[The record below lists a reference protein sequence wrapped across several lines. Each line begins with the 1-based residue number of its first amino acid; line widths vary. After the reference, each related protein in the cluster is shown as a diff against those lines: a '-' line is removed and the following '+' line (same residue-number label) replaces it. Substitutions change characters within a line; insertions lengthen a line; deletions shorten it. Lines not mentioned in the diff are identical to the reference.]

1 MAQKMNN
8 ASVADEINNSAA
20 DALFIISYI
29 KVKVRFPVIKSY
41 IKNRLLLIHASI
53 SFPSRKQV

>member
-29 KVKVRFPVIKSY
+29 R
-41 IKNRLLLIHASI
+41 
-53 SFPSRKQV
+53 

>member
-1 MAQKMNN
+1 MTAAFSVLQCVSLVKNIAAVMAQKMNN

-29 KVKVRFPVIKSY
+29 KIKVRF
-41 IKNRLLLIHASI
+41 
-53 SFPSRKQV
+53 Q

>member
-20 DALFIISYI
+20 DALYIISYI
-29 KVKVRFPVIKSY
+29 KVKVRF
-41 IKNRLLLIHASI
+41 
-53 SFPSRKQV
+53 Q

>member
-8 ASVADEINNSAA
+8 ASVADEFNNSAA

-29 KVKVRFPVIKSY
+29 KVKVRF
-41 IKNRLLLIHASI
+41 
-53 SFPSRKQV
+53 Q

>member
-29 KVKVRFPVIKSY
+29 KVKVAHPINSGE
-41 IKNRLLLIHASI
+41 
-53 SFPSRKQV
+53 RKYYA

>member
-29 KVKVRFPVIKSY
+29 K
-41 IKNRLLLIHASI
+41 NRLLLIHASI

>member
-8 ASVADEINNSAA
+8 ASVADEINNFAA

-29 KVKVRFPVIKSY
+29 KIKVRF
-41 IKNRLLLIHASI
+41 
-53 SFPSRKQV
+53 Q

>member
-1 MAQKMNN
+1 MTAAFSVLQCVSLGNNIAAVMAQKMNN

-29 KVKVRFPVIKSY
+29 KVKVRF
-41 IKNRLLLIHASI
+41 L
-53 SFPSRKQV
+53 

>member
-1 MAQKMNN
+1 MNN

-29 KVKVRFPVIKSY
+29 KVKVRF
-41 IKNRLLLIHASI
+41 
-53 SFPSRKQV
+53 Q